1 MNAYKTFPKTRMRC
15 RGIVI
20 KDFCIPISHEVTADY
35 YFIQGGGLEA
45 DETKMELVKSMV
57 KRGMTAEQI
66 AETIQEQA
74 DQIRVWLLEGKK

>member
-1 MNAYKTFPKTRMRC
+1 M
-15 RGIVI
+15 
-20 KDFCIPISHEVTADY
+20 
-35 YFIQGGGLEA
+35 EA
-45 DETKMELVKSMV
+45 DETKMELVKSMA